1 MSDEKNLA
9 SGVGI
14 RRFLVRSPGY
24 LDHDLRDLPRVY
36 RGSRAVPFLATGGV
50 CACGLPAGAVVLNRA
65 VDRFGDRGDLLDPLF
80 APLQGQ
86 ALSEAGEAS
95 DCVASASPR

>member
-36 RGSRAVPFLATGGV
+36 RGSRTVPFLATGDGRTL
-50 CACGLPAGAVVLNRA
+50 GLSARATLLDGA

-80 APLQGQ
+80 APLQGR
-86 ALSEAGEAS
+86 ALSEEGEAS